1 MSTCDFQLLPLAGP
15 GEAILTRPA
24 YGVRRPDEGKDL
36 PARPHRHR
44 LVPPGSVK
52 PA

>member
-15 GEAILTRPA
+15 GEAVLTRPA
-24 YGVRRPDEGKDL
+24 YGTRRGGEGKEL
-36 PARPHRHR
+36 PHRLHRHR
-44 LVPPGSVK
+44 LVPADSVK